1 MTELF
6 RNWPDDSV
14 AIADE
19 VIEWAPAAMHCVAIG
34 TKRTYR
40 GDLLFCPLSGV
51 KRTWP
56 KNGVMS
62 AYDAVATHAWP
73 KGQSGLCTALVR
85 YGQVIHSEPLGYL
98 GRLGY
103 LSPCRQHCRVRQWFP
118 GATLAFL
125 QRCSFYAP
133 YPFLLFL

>member
-40 GDLLFCPLSGV
+40 GDLLFCTWGDSGTSRRVGNTVGLGNGFLERHWLSCNDARSMRHTLFCSSCELL
-51 KRTWP
+51 KRI
-56 KNGVMS
+56 
-62 AYDAVATHAWP
+62 
-73 KGQSGLCTALVR
+73 TA
-85 YGQVIHSEPLGYL
+85 
-98 GRLGY
+98 
-103 LSPCRQHCRVRQWFP
+103 
-118 GATLAFL
+118 
-125 QRCSFYAP
+125 RC
-133 YPFLLFL
+133 